1 MKITVKTNEL
11 KIAINQ
17 AIFFLKTNNT
27 YLTPILNNIKCY
39 FTGQELLIQAITL
52 EDNFS
57 KSVDVAAIE
66 PESYYFI
73 LDPKEILNV
82 LNHIKTDTITITSKD
97 TNEDIIIEYGNN
109 NFEMAAHSES
119 IKDAVNE
126 LPVLISGDNKSDEY
140 NGVIQTLNGILSNKF
155 NDKSKLNIAY
165 DFNFDLN
172 VKLPVKSKS
181 VIPEYKEFSYLD
193 KLNNLL
199 LLSSNDAVKPAY
211 TGMNVRNIN
220 NKLVFEATDGKFL
233 GQLKTNINTDIKESF
248 IFPKKIIQYFLK
260 NNISKFNLK
269 MISSFDKQDKL
280 LFHKIMYITT
290 EDCIIQTKILE
301 GTFPNADAV
310 IPEEYYGKYDV
321 RLITNNKEFNSVLD
335 EMMNNKEKDAVTVLR
350 FNFNAAKSK
359 IISKTVMLK
368 QEIDISKLELDVFK
382 DLEINFDKAKLKTLA
397 SNFNNMKIYFRTS
410 QDPAVFS
417 EDTKEFSLTGLLMP
431 IKSIFLNKA

>member
-126 LPVLISGDNKSDEY
+126 LPVLIGGGNISKDDEY
-140 NGVIQTLNGILSNKF
+140 NGVIQTLNCMLNTKF
-155 NDKSKLNIAY
+155 DDKSKLNIAY

-220 NKLVFEATDGKFL
+220 NKLVFEVTDGKFL

-310 IPEEYYGKYDV
+310 
-321 RLITNNKEFNSVLD
+321 
-335 EMMNNKEKDAVTVLR
+335 LR

-410 QDPAVFS
+410 QGPAVFS

-431 IKSIFLNKA
+431 IKEAFIKKR

>member
-11 KIAINQ
+11 NIAINQ
-17 AIFFLKTNNT
+17 AIFFLKTSNT
-27 YLTPILNNIKCY
+27 YMSPILNNIKCY
-39 FTGQELLIQAITL
+39 FTGQELLIQTITL

-57 KSVDVAAIE
+57 KSVSVKVID

-140 NGVIQTLNGILSNKF
+140 NGVIQTLNCMLNTKF
-155 NDKSKLNIAY
+155 DDKSKLNIAY
-165 DFNFDLN
+165 DFNIDLIS
-172 VKLPVKSKS
+172 KALIKSKS
-181 VIPEYKEFSYLD
+181 VIPEYKEFSYLN

-220 NKLVFEATDGKFL
+220 NKLAFEATDGKFL
-233 GQLKTNINTDIKESF
+233 GQLKTNIDTDIKEPF
-248 IFPKKIIQYFLK
+248 ILPKKIIQYFLK

-290 EDCIIQTKILE
+290 EDCVIQIKAIE
-301 GTFPNADAV
+301 GTFPNADQV

-335 EMMNNKEKDAVTVLR
+335 EMMNNKDGGLTVLR

-410 QDPAVFS
+410 SGPAVFS

-431 IKSIFLNKA
+431 IRPQ

>member
-17 AIFFLKTNNT
+17 AIFFLKTSNT
-27 YLTPILNNIKCY
+27 YMTPILNNIKCY
-39 FTGQELLIQAITL
+39 FTGQELLIQTITL

-57 KSVDVAAIE
+57 KSVSVNVIE

-109 NFEMAAHSES
+109 NFEMAAHSDS

-165 DFNFDLN
+165 DFNIDLN
-172 VKLPVKSKS
+172 VKLLVKSKTL
-181 VIPEYKEFSYLD
+181 IPEYKEFNYLD

-199 LLSSNDAVKPAY
+199 LLSSNNAVKPAY

-220 NKLVFEATDGKFL
+220 NKLAFEATDGKFL
-233 GQLKTNINTDIKESF
+233 GQLITNIDTDIKEPF

-290 EDCIIQTKILE
+290 EDCVIQIKAIE
-301 GTFPNADAV
+301 GTFPNADQV

-335 EMMNNKEKDAVTVLR
+335 EMMNNKEKDAVTILR

-410 QDPAVFS
+410 QGPVVFS

-431 IKSIFLNKA
+431 IRPQ